1 MLEMLKLKT
10 GNWNN
15 EVLILAVTVLG
26 QGRLDCR
33 TETLNTCIK
42 LADPLLED
50 PKYVFPANNPDV
62 DHVCK

>member
-1 MLEMLKLKT
+1 MFIFIIVQL
-10 GNWNN
+10 
-15 EVLILAVTVLG
+15 VSSAVG

-50 PKYVFPANNPDV
+50 PKYVFPSNNPDV

>member
-1 MLEMLKLKT
+1 MGRVNLDPIKGEILI
-10 GNWNN
+10 
-15 EVLILAVTVLG
+15 VLLLGVSVLG

-50 PKYVFPANNPDV
+50 PKYVFPSNNPDV

>member
-1 MLEMLKLKT
+1 MLKPKT
-10 GNWNN
+10 ENWNN

-50 PKYVFPANNPDV
+50 PKYVFPSNTGDV
-62 DHVCK
+62 DHVCKY